1 MLKFCS
7 IIAAFLLVVS
17 LSVVRGQEHS
27 VELIDAAPDQD
38 EVSAKLREQFAD
50 KGVRVKRSSSRTVC
64 EIWFRKQWPVEAGF
78 KATEDRLYPFA
89 PGQLIGLLHFSRR
102 GKDFRDQSV
111 SSGWYT
117 LRFGLQ
123 PIDGNHEGTSPTRDF
138 LVMIGVE
145 HDAVD
150 KVWDVKSL
158 MESSA
163 EAAGSTHPAMMCL
176 QRATEG
182 SELAVRHDEAH
193 DWWILHTVGKGTA
206 GNKTQDV
213 PFDLVVAGHAT
224 E

>member
-1 MLKFCS
+1 MLKTCS
-7 IIAAFLLVVS
+7 IPAVFLLVVS
-17 LSVVRGQEHS
+17 LSVAKGQEHS
-27 VELIDAAPDQD
+27 IELIDAAPDAD
-38 EVSAKLREQFAD
+38 EVSGELREQFAE
-50 KGVRVKRSSSRTVC
+50 KGVRIKRGSSRTVC
-64 EIWFRKQWPVEAGF
+64 EVWFCKQWPVEAGF
-78 KATEDRLYPFA
+78 KASEDRLYPFA

-138 LVMIGVE
+138 LVMIGAE

-150 KVWDVKSL
+150 KEWDVKSL
-158 MESSA
+158 MEASA

-182 SELAVRHDEAH
+182 SQPAIRHNESH
-193 DWWILHTVGKGTA
+193 DWWILHTTGKGTA
-206 GNKTQDV
+206 DEKTQDV

>member
-1 MLKFCS
+1 MLKTSS
-7 IIAAFLLVVS
+7 ISAVFLLVVT
-17 LSVVRGQEHS
+17 LSAAKGQEHS
-27 VELIDAAPDQD
+27 VELIDVAPDAK
-38 EVSAKLREQFAD
+38 EVSGALREQFAD
-50 KGVRVKRSSSRTVC
+50 KGVRIKRGSSRTVC
-64 EIWFRKQWPVEAGF
+64 EIWFCRQWPIEAGF
-78 KATEDRLYPFA
+78 KTTEDRLYPFA

-123 PIDGNHEGTSPTRDF
+123 PVDGNHEGTSPTRDF
-138 LVMIGVE
+138 LVMVDVE
-145 HDAVD
+145 QDAVD

-158 MESSA
+158 MEASA

-176 QRATEG
+176 QSATEG
-182 SELAVRHDEAH
+182 SQLAMRHNESH
-193 DWWILHTVGKGTA
+193 DWWILHHTGQGTA
-206 GNKTQDV
+206 DEKTLDV

>member
-1 MLKFCS
+1 MLKTSS
-7 IIAAFLLVVS
+7 ILAAFLLVAN
-17 LSVVRGQEHS
+17 LSAAKGQEHS
-27 VELIDAAPDQD
+27 VELIDAAPDAD
-38 EVSAKLREQFAD
+38 EVSEELTSQFAD
-50 KGVRVKRSSSRTVC
+50 NGIRIKRSSSRTVC
-64 EIWFRKQWPVEAGF
+64 EVWFCKQWPVEAGF

-138 LVMIGVE
+138 LVMV
-145 HDAVD
+145 
-150 KVWDVKSL
+150 VWEAKEL
-158 MESSA
+158 MEMSA

-176 QRATEG
+176 QRATDG
-182 SELAVRHDEAH
+182 SELAVRHNESH

-206 GNKTQDV
+206 DNKTHDV
-213 PFDLVVAGHAT
+213 PLDLVVAGHAT

>member
-1 MLKFCS
+1 MLKTSS
-7 IIAAFLLVVS
+7 ILAAFLLTVT
-17 LSVVRGQEHS
+17 LSTANGQEHS
-27 VELIDAAPDQD
+27 IEIIDAAPEADD
-38 EVSAKLREQFAD
+38 VSTELKEQFAD
-50 KGVRVKRSSSRTVC
+50 KGIRVKRGSTRTVC
-64 EIWFRKQWPVEAGF
+64 EVWFCKQWVVESGF

-123 PIDGNHEGTSPTRDF
+123 PVDGNHEGTSPTRDF
-138 LVMIGVE
+138 LVMVDASQ
-145 HDAVD
+145 DAVD
-150 KVWDVKSL
+150 KKWDVKDL
-158 MESSA
+158 LEASA

-176 QRATEG
+176 QRATDG
-182 SELAVRHDEAH
+182 SELAVRHDESH
-193 DWWILHTVGKGTA
+193 DWWILHIVGKGTA
-206 GNKTQDV
+206 DNKTQDV

>member
-1 MLKFCS
+1 MLKIS
-7 IIAAFLLVVS
+7 SVIATFLLVLN
-17 LSVVRGQEHS
+17 LSAANGQEHR
-27 VELIDAAPDQD
+27 VEVIDTAPDAD
-38 EVSAKLREQFAD
+38 EVSVEFREQFAD
-50 KGVRVKRSSSRTVC
+50 KGIRIKRGSSRTVC
-64 EIWFRKQWPVEAGF
+64 EVWFCKQWPVEAGF
-78 KATEDRLYPFA
+78 QATEDRLYPFA

-138 LVMIGVE
+138 LVMVDVE
-145 HDAVD
+145 QDAAD

-158 MESSA
+158 MGASA

-182 SELAVRHDEAH
+182 SQPAMRHDESH

-206 GNKTQDV
+206 DEKTQDV